1 MRKVALLAVFA
12 LVAAD
17 VATADVVRHGSI
29 PEAYRGAWMAGAGPE
44 PEKSV
49 IVLSAQMY
57 VSREASCSVNWVSQT
72 AGARGSIYSA
82 HLQCFNPADRAG
94 QKTVSNLIIWP
105 HDINQ
110 IAAGPDFT
118 KLTIFHRCTA
128 TRQRPPDRIA
138 SGDSKLAATE
148 VGSEIECGSIGGM

>member
-12 LVAAD
+12 LVASD

-29 PEAYRGAWMAGAGPE
+29 PEAYRGMWMADAGTE

-49 IVLSAQMY
+49 IALSAKTF
-57 VSREASCSVNWVSQT
+57 VSREANCGVNWVSQT

-82 HLQCFNPADRAG
+82 HLQCFNPADGAG
-94 QKTVSNLIIWP
+94 KKTVSNLIIWP

-110 IAAGPDFT
+110 IAAGPEFT
-118 KLTIFHRCTA
+118 KLTIFHRCSA
-128 TRQRPPDRIA
+128 TRELPPDRLV
-138 SGDSKLAATE
+138 SGDSNLDATE
-148 VGSEIECGSIGGM
+148 VGSEIECRSTGGM